1 MKRLIAVLT
10 LVTVAACAHQDAF
23 TKPVSDTGLW
33 IQLCAKRQ
41 FTLAEMRQAFEE
53 GVGFGLSEPVRETD
67 EAFKRL
73 VLRGKC
79 Q

>member
-1 MKRLIAVLT
+1 MKRLFVILL
-10 LVTVAACAHQDAF
+10 LVTVSACAQMA
-23 TKPVSDTGLW
+23 TGAAVKLTSTA
-33 IQLCAKRQ
+33 CANRT